1 MQAQER
7 PWQTLA
13 GVGIVLLLLP
23 LAFKMKPVRFMPFL
37 EVATWRFLGLG
48 LLLTLEASIIAI
60 LASIP
65 LALFFAL
72 ARHSGPSWLRYP
84 VIALVEGIR
93 ALPLLGLMFYLFLRL
108 SALGRDM
115 GLEVLTRPDAA
126 VIVALWLYTGAVN
139 GEALRAAILS
149 LPKGQW
155 EAARSLGLT
164 YGQAMRLVIL
174 PQAFRRALPP
184 LVAQFATLVKDT
196 SLGAIIGFIE
206 LYRRGVIIFQ
216 GERNPMETLY
226 VVSVIYFL
234 INYALGRL
242 ADMLERRLGLR
253 RG

>member
-1 MQAQER
+1 MQVQER
-7 PWQTLA
+7 PWQTLV

-23 LAFKMKPVRFMPFL
+23 LAFHMKAARFAPFL
-37 EVATWRFLGLG
+37 ELSTWRFLFLG
-48 LLLTLEASIIAI
+48 LLLTLEASVIAI
-60 LASIP
+60 LGSIP

-72 ARHSGPSWLRYP
+72 ARHSGPFWLRYP
-84 VIALVEGIR
+84 VIVLVEGIR

-108 SALGRDM
+108 SALGRAL
-115 GLEVLTRPDAA
+115 GLAAVTRPDAA

-149 LPKGQW
+149 LPRGQW

-164 YGQAMRLVIL
+164 YGQAMLLVIL

-226 VVSVIYFL
+226 VVSVIYFF

-242 ADMLERRLGLR
+242 VDILERRLGFR

>member
-1 MQAQER
+1 MQTQER
-7 PWQTLA
+7 PWQTFLGVVMVLA
-13 GVGIVLLLLP
+13 LIP
-23 LAFKMKPVRFMPFL
+23 LAFRMEPARFTPFAS
-37 EVATWRFLGLG
+37 VSTWRFLLLG
-48 LLLTLEASIIAI
+48 LALTLEASIIAI

-65 LALFFAL
+65 LAMFFAL

-84 VIALVEGIR
+84 VVAIVEGIR

-108 SALGRDM
+108 STLGRQM
-115 GLEVLTRPDAA
+115 GFDALTQPDAA

-149 LPKGQW
+149 LPRGQW

-206 LYRRGVIIFQ
+206 LYRRGVILFQ

-226 VVSVIYFL
+226 VVSIVYFL
-234 INYALGRL
+234 VNYTLGRI
-242 ADMLERRLGLR
+242 ASALEHRLGLS

>member
-1 MQAQER
+1 MQTQER
-7 PWQTLA
+7 PWQTFL
-13 GVGIVLLLLP
+13 GVVMVLILIP
-23 LAFKMKPVRFMPFL
+23 LAFRMEPTRFEPFARL
-37 EVATWRFLGLG
+37 STWRFLALG
-48 LLLTLEASIIAI
+48 LLLTLEASAIAI

-65 LALFFAL
+65 LAVFFAL
-72 ARHSGPSWLRYP
+72 ARHSGPLWLRYP
-84 VIALVEGIR
+84 VIAIVEGIR

-108 SALGRDM
+108 SALGRQM
-115 GLEVLTRPDAA
+115 GIDALTQPDAA
-126 VIVALWLYTGAVN
+126 VIAALWLYTGAVN

-149 LPKGQW
+149 LPRGQW

-184 LVAQFATLVKDT
+184 LIAQFATLVKDT

-206 LYRRGVIIFQ
+206 LYRRGVILFQ

-226 VVSVIYFL
+226 VVSIIYFL
-234 INYALGRL
+234 VNYALGRL
-242 ADMLERRLGLR
+242 AGMLEQRLGLS

>member
-1 MQAQER
+1 MQASER

-13 GVGIVLLLLP
+13 GVGIVLALIP
-23 LAFKMKPVRFMPFL
+23 LAFRMEPARFAPFL
-37 EVATWRFLGLG
+37 EGSTWRFLALG
-48 LLLTLEASIIAI
+48 LLLTLEASAIAI

-72 ARHSGPSWLRYP
+72 ARLSGPFWLRYP

-108 SALGRDM
+108 SALGRQLGM
-115 GLEVLTRPDAA
+115 EALTRPDAA
-126 VIVALWLYTGAVN
+126 VIAALWLYTGAVN

-149 LPKGQW
+149 LPRGQW

-206 LYRRGVIIFQ
+206 LYRRGVILFQ

-226 VVSVIYFL
+226 VISVIYFL
-234 INYALGRL
+234 VNYTLGRL
-242 ADMLERRLGLR
+242 AGTLERRLGLH

>member
-1 MQAQER
+1 METRER

-13 GVGIVLLLLP
+13 GVLMVLILIP
-23 LAFKMKPVRFMPFL
+23 LAFRMQPARFEPFL
-37 EVATWRFLGLG
+37 NLSTWRFLGLG
-48 LLLTLEASIIAI
+48 LLLTLEASAIAI

-65 LALFFAL
+65 LTLFFAM
-72 ARHSGPSWLRYP
+72 ARHSGPFWLRYP

-108 SALGRDM
+108 SALGRQLGIDA
-115 GLEVLTRPDAA
+115 LTRPDAA
-126 VIVALWLYTGAVN
+126 VIAALWLYTGAVN

-149 LPKGQW
+149 LPRGQW

-164 YGQAMRLVIL
+164 YFQAMRLVIL

-206 LYRRGVIIFQ
+206 LYRRGVILFQ
-216 GERNPMETLY
+216 GERNPLETLY
-226 VVSVIYFL
+226 VVSAIYFGV
-234 INYALGRL
+234 NYALGRL
-242 ADMLERRLGLR
+242 AAFLEQRLGLR

>member
-1 MQAQER
+1 MQIQER
-7 PWQTLA
+7 PWQTLL
-13 GVGIVLLLLP
+13 GVGMVLILIP
-23 LAFKMKPVRFMPFL
+23 LAFRMEPARFEPFTRL
-37 EVATWRFLGLG
+37 STWQFLALG
-48 LLLTLEASIIAI
+48 IALTMEASVIAI

-72 ARHSGPSWLRYP
+72 ARHSGPPWLRYP
-84 VIALVEGIR
+84 VIGVIEGIR

-108 SALGRDM
+108 SALGRQM
-115 GLEVLTRPDAA
+115 GIDALTRPDAA
-126 VIVALWLYTGAVN
+126 VIAALWLYTGAVN

-149 LPKGQW
+149 LPRGQW
-155 EAARSLGLT
+155 EAASSLGLT
-164 YGQAMRLVIL
+164 FGQAMRLVIL

-206 LYRRGVIIFQ
+206 LYRRGVILFQ
-216 GERNPMETLY
+216 GERNPLETLY

-234 INYALGRL
+234 INYTMGRM
-242 ADMLERRLGLR
+242 ASALERQLGLD

>member
-7 PWQTLA
+7 PWQTFI
-13 GVGIVLLLLP
+13 GVGMVLLLIP
-23 LAFKMKPVRFMPFL
+23 LAFRMEPARFEPFTR
-37 EVATWRFLGLG
+37 ASTWRFLALG
-48 LLLTLEASIIAI
+48 LALTLEASAIAI
-60 LASIP
+60 AASVP

-72 ARHSGPSWLRYP
+72 ARHSGPFWLRYP
-84 VIALVEGIR
+84 VIAVVEGIR

-108 SALGRDM
+108 SALGRQM
-115 GLEVLTRPDAA
+115 GIEALTRPDAA

-149 LPKGQW
+149 LPRGQW

-164 YGQAMRLVIL
+164 YGQAMRLVVL

-216 GERNPMETLY
+216 GERNPMETIY

-234 INYALGRL
+234 VNYGLGRL
-242 ADMLERRLGLR
+242 ASLLERRLGLQ

>member
-1 MQAQER
+1 MQTQER
-7 PWQTLA
+7 PWQTFL
-13 GVGIVLLLLP
+13 GVVMVLILIP
-23 LAFKMKPVRFMPFL
+23 LAFRMEPARFVPFTW
-37 EVATWRFLGLG
+37 ASTWRFLVLG
-48 LLLTLEASIIAI
+48 LVLTLEASVIAI

-84 VIALVEGIR
+84 VIAIVEGIR

-108 SALGRDM
+108 STLGRQM
-115 GLEVLTRPDAA
+115 GIDALTRPDAA
-126 VIVALWLYTGAVN
+126 VIAALWLYTGAVN

-149 LPKGQW
+149 LPRGQW

-206 LYRRGVIIFQ
+206 LYRRGVILFQ

-226 VVSVIYFL
+226 VVSIIYFL
-234 INYALGRL
+234 VNYILGRI
-242 ADMLERRLGLR
+242 AAMLEYRLGLS